1 MNKNM
6 ARSRQV
12 FAHAPL
18 LKAHNPKR
26 TISRSATRI
35 IASIFF
41 LLLHPKVIQLI
52 THHHLNS
59 HNETR

>member
-41 LLLHPKVIQLI
+41 LLLHPKSTQLTNI
-52 THHHLNS
+52 
-59 HNETR
+59 